1 MNNEI
6 QSAQNLKLLQVAAW
20 RRKMDNTG
28 MVAALEGLGVL
39 GVVAIALIIWVIAII
54 AYWKIFVKA
63 GQAGWKSIIP
73 VYNEYIA
80 FKIAWKPM
88 IFWILIGIGVISGIC
103 GLPQVQGN
111 AIAAIISFV
120 CSVAIFVLHITFS
133 NKLAESFGKG
143 IGFTIGL
150 VFLPYI
156 FEIIL
161 GFGKAEY
168 LGPQDKPQDK

>member
-1 MNNEI
+1 MKNEI

-28 MVAALEGLGVL
+28 MVAALQGLGVL
-39 GVVAIALIIWVIAII
+39 GAVAIALIIWVIAII

-88 IFWILIGIGVISGIC
+88 IFWVLIGIGVIPGIC
-103 GLPQVQGN
+103 GLPQVGN
-111 AIAAIISFV
+111 GIIVTIITFV
-120 CSVAIFVLHITFS
+120 CNVALFVIHILFS
-133 NKLAESFGKG
+133 RKLAAAFGKG

-150 VFLPYI
+150 VFFPYI

-168 LGPQDKPQDK
+168 LGPQDK